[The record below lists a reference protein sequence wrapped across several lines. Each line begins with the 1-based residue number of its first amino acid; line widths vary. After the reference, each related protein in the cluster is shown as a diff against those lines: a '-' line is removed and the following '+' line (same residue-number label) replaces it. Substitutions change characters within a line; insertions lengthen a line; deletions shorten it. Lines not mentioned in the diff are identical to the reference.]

1 MLART
6 VSSGSGRDALEA
18 ALAQV
23 VPCTYSLRGSSKRPM
38 AHKTIALTT
47 ELREPL
53 HIPRSPLYIVMHQLG
68 TVRQW
73 PTGGLAYQVWPA
85 RWVGMAALIS
95 AHHTRPSQL
104 KVQWG
109 PAHLVLTGALGDGQY
124 SAAALS
130 VA

>member
-1 MLART
+1 MLAHT
-6 VSSGSGRDALEA
+6 VSSSSGRDALEA

-23 VPCTYSLRGSSKRPM
+23 LPCIYSLRGSSPRPM

-53 HIPRSPLYIVMHQLG
+53 HIPRSPLQIVMHQLG

-95 AHHTRPSQL
+95 AHHTSPSQL

-109 PAHLVLTGALGDGQY
+109 QPILPSRVRSGMASTPRRR
-124 SAAALS
+124 
-130 VA
+130 